1 MNIFRVYMDRGNGRE
16 EIGEG
21 YNLGPGEFKIPN
33 NDEAWWSGSPTHM
46 SVASG
51 LGNLRRS
58 NHDFVSVLLPL

>member
-1 MNIFRVYMDRGNGRE
+1 MNIYRVYMDRGNGRE

-51 LGNLRRS
+51 LGNLTR
-58 NHDFVSVLLPL
+58 